1 MSHLDEAAVIGL
13 GANLE
18 KPLETLRQALRQL
31 EKAPGLT
38 FLAASPVYLTEPQG
52 GPAGQN
58 WYHNAVVFFRCELCA
73 RSLMNLLLEVERS
86 LGRERLEHWG
96 PRVVDLDLLAL
107 GRQVINEPPYLIVP
121 HPRMEERLFVMAPL
135 ADTAPGWV
143 HPLSGK
149 SAAAIMAGIERK
161 GQGIE
166 RTGLWLQ
173 TFGQE

>member
-1 MSHLDEAAVIGL
+1 M
-13 GANLE
+13 
-18 KPLETLRQALRQL
+18 
-31 EKAPGLT
+31 
-38 FLAASPVYLTEPQG
+38 
-52 GPAGQN
+52 
-58 WYHNAVVFFRCELCA
+58 
-73 RSLMNLLLEVERS
+73 LLEVERS

-135 ADTAPGWV
+135 AETVPGWV

-149 SAAAIMAGIERK
+149 SAAAIMAAVERT

-166 RTGLWLQ
+166 RTGLRLEAS
-173 TFGQE
+173 GQE